1 MQLEMIV
8 STMDGVFDTKGRLL
22 RSNSTRPWLRTGTK
36 NIEVFDII
44 TFVAR
49 SGLSPRARDDCSSS
63 EDD

>member
-22 RSNSTRPWLRTGTK
+22 RSNSTSPWLRTGTK
-36 NIEVFDII
+36 DIEVFDVI

-49 SGLSPRARDDCSSS
+49 GSLSPRARDDCSSS
-63 EDD
+63 EDN